1 VGAYGNA
8 VAAAKATL
16 GPTIHEGRIATLFF
30 KGYDQRRTD
39 IGADAVTVATLA
51 IDLQQG
57 HEQGLLPKEGV
68 R

>member
-8 VAAAKATL
+8 VAAVKAAL
-16 GPTIHEGRIATLFF
+16 GATVHQGRIAILFF

-39 IGADAVTVATLA
+39 IGADAVTVTTLA